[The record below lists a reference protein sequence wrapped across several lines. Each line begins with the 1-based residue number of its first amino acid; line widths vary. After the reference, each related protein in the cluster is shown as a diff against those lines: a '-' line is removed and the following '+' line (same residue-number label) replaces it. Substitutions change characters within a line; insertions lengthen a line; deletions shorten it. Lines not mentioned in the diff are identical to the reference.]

1 MGALPANHI
10 VLTENGVGG
19 ACAAAAV
26 LMKYPQARLQ
36 ITSVY
41 HIPRALE
48 ALVAEDFSGAA
59 HVCGMAEALPED
71 AVLEGLQALAGNA
84 SIAWYAGVVPPEL
97 RAQVE
102 GLGRRV
108 KVHDSG
114 GGTDT
119 EAVLAV
125 LRPKDQAR
133 SLLLQE
139 VAEEGLR
146 DKQPRSELHAYC
158 HDLVQAANRRYFFFG
173 DDGLNEKA
181 FRFLAG
187 LEEKSRELDRAV
199 EQYLQTKNETY
210 AQGSSKAIKA
220 MRKMMG
226 RMGPVPEPVLILGP
240 TGSGKELMAKTLH
253 ITSGRTGPFVPVNCA
268 VLGGNLPL
276 VEDRLFGHVQ
286 GAFTGADSEGLG
298 AFDEADGGTLFL
310 DEIGELPLSVQAQ
323 LLRVLEDKEVRPVG
337 SMKTHPVDVR
347 IIAATHRDLTRMV
360 RENRFREDLY
370 YRINLLTLRVPPLR
384 ERTEDM
390 KSIAKEILAQL
401 EKNKHPLKLDRR
413 DWEVL
418 HAYEWPGNVRQ
429 FLNVL
434 KRAAY
439 LQRRVAEVLEEEKL
453 LYAGKD
459 EDGAGPDLFRPAR
472 KEDVVP
478 ADKIYGM
485 YVKHVLGL
493 FEGNITQAARALN
506 IAPNTVRKNI
516 EQP

>member
-1 MGALPANHI
+1 MGAISANHI
-10 VLTENGVGG
+10 ILTENGIGG

-26 LMKYPQARLQ
+26 LMKHSQARLQ
-36 ITSVY
+36 ITSVF
-41 HIPRALE
+41 HLARALE
-48 ALVAEDFSGAA
+48 ALVDEGFSGTA
-59 HVCGMAEALPED
+59 HVCGMAEALLED
-71 AVLEGLQALAGNA
+71 AVLEGIQALVGSA
-84 SIAWYAGVVPPEL
+84 SIAWYASVVTPEL
-97 RAQVE
+97 RVRLE
-102 GLGRRV
+102 GFGRRV
-108 KVHDSG
+108 KLHDLG

-119 EAVLAV
+119 DVVLAT
-125 LRPKDQAR
+125 LCPGNPAR
-133 SLLLQE
+133 RLLLRE
-139 VAEEGLR
+139 VAEEGAR

-181 FRFLAG
+181 FRFLAE

-199 EQYLQTKNETY
+199 EQYQQTRNEIY
-210 AQGSSKAIKA
+210 AEGSSKAMKA

-226 RMGPVPEPVLILGP
+226 KMGPLPEPVLILGP

-253 ITSGRTGPFVPVNCA
+253 ITSGRTGTFVPVNCA

-286 GAFTGADSEGLG
+286 GAFTGADSDGSG
-298 AFDEADGGTLFL
+298 AFDEANGGTLFL

-347 IIAATHRDLTRMV
+347 IIAATHRDLARMV

-370 YRINLLTLRVPPLR
+370 YRINLLSLRVPSLR
-384 ERTEDM
+384 ERAEDM

-401 EKNKHPLKLDRR
+401 EKNKHSLKLDRK
-413 DWEVL
+413 DWEIL
-418 HAYEWPGNVRQ
+418 HAYDWPGNVRQ

-439 LQRRVAEVLEEEKL
+439 LQRRVADVLEEEKL

-459 EDGAGPDLFRPAR
+459 EDSGGPDLFRPAR

-493 FEGNITQAARALN
+493 FEGNITQTARALN
-506 IAPNTVRKNI
+506 IATNTVRKNI
-516 EQP
+516 EQH